1 MPLEVS
7 WEPLGAVFRFS
18 GVVSDEDVIAAN
30 REVYANPLLP
40 AMKYQIV
47 DFSLVEKINVSSATV
62 RELASFDLRAA
73 EINPDVKVAV
83 ITSAPLTRGLSNV
96 YALTHESMG
105 GRWAVQI
112 FEREEDAR
120 AWAVPSS

>member
-18 GVVSDEDVIAAN
+18 GVVSDEDLIASCQEILAS
-30 REVYANPLLP
+30 PLLP
-40 AMKYQIV
+40 TMKYQITDLSV
-47 DFSLVEKINVSSATV
+47 IEKLDVSSATV

-105 GRWAVQI
+105 GSWAVQI